1 MKPNFVVPT
10 GTILK
15 EYMDA
20 RDINQKEIARLTES
34 SESYISDLIKNK
46 VELTRAFAKKL
57 ELVFEDV
64 KADFWMD
71 LEKYHQSHQE

>member
-1 MKPNFVVPT
+1 
-10 GTILK
+10 
-15 EYMDA
+15 
-20 RDINQKEIARLTES
+20 LTQ
-34 SESYISDLIKNK
+34 
-46 VELTRAFAKKL
+46 AFAKKL